1 MPSRL
6 KIAALVFLLLA
17 GIPGAAR
24 AEATDRPAP
33 SGGVLSLLPL
43 PQTTEHSITIAGRTL
58 QYQAKAGTLS
68 LLSGTGDVTAE
79 IFYVAYTIYRRT
91 PFRTASSDRSPSS
104 STAVRARRRPICI
117 SARWD
122 RAS

>member
-43 PQTTEHSITIAGRTL
+43 PQTTSVILTL
-58 QYQAKAGTLS
+58 AAW
-68 LLSGTGDVTAE
+68 
-79 IFYVAYTIYRRT
+79 
-91 PFRTASSDRSPSS
+91 TASLFMEG
-104 STAVRARRRPICI
+104 
-117 SARWD
+117 
-122 RAS
+122 